1 MNSKIIGD
9 RIKLLM
15 TMSKMPVTKL
25 AKELDMSYK
34 TLMRKL
40 NGESEFCNAD
50 IIKLQKIFDLSLE
63 LFSNIFFNSNFDLKE
78 RLDNKKKSS

>member
-15 TMSKMPVTKL
+15 NSKKMPVTRL
-25 AKELDMSYK
+25 AKELNMSYK
-34 TLMRKL
+34 TLMKKL
-40 NGESEFCNAD
+40 NGENEFCNAD

-63 LFSNIFFNSNFDLKE
+63 LFSNIFFNSDFDLKE
-78 RLDNKKKSS
+78 KLENKRKIS